1 MAEFRAR
8 TQIVDPQAD
17 VQARMGVF
25 SNFQQQLAE
34 ALVEFDLLSQTAD
47 ANDPRMRQLNR
58 RIEAIRHRIRDE
70 RLNFTKHDV
79 TIDDTEDDTDYLR
92 LIAQFER
99 LQVDQV
105 FAEATYQAALTAMDA
120 GRSNASRQNL
130 YLANFIQPTRAQ
142 RAQYPQTTLL
152 NMVSGTMRPDTNEI
166 ISDGSISFTVAYS
179 GNFHKDMAGAQ
190 NTRFLARVYG
200 VDTDELCDFVEDFAE
215 IGSHFHM
222 PVRTYSSGMKARLA
236 FGVSM
241 GIKIDTYLID
251 EATATG
257 DARFKC
263 KSKDVFRARTA
274 EASAVMV
281 SHSMS
286 DIRAFCDAGLVL
298 NDGQI
303 EAFDDIEEAIA
314 RHQGFLA

>member
-17 VQARMGVF
+17 VLARMGVF

-34 ALVEFDLLSQTAD
+34 ALVEFDLLWQTTD

-70 RLNFTKHDV
+70 RLSFTKHDV
-79 TIDDTEDDTDYLR
+79 TIDDTDYLR

-99 LQVDQV
+99 LQVDQA

-152 NMVSGTMRPDTNEI
+152 NMVPGTMRPDTNEI

-179 GNFHKDMAGAQ
+179 GSFHKDMAGAQ

-200 VDTDELCDFVEDFAE
+200 VDTDELCHFVEDFAE
-215 IGSHFHM
+215 IGSHFHI

-236 FGVSM
+236 FGALM
-241 GIKIDTYLID
+241 RIKIDTYLID

-263 KSKDVFRARTA
+263 KSKNVFRARAA